1 MTRDEFMT
9 EAKAEI
15 GAVANTYTNRIM
27 NLVERAYAVGKR
39 NAEIEAVTEIV
50 KAALNPEE
58 KEDTRC

>member
-15 GAVANTYTNRIM
+15 GAVANAYTNRIM
-27 NLVERAYAVGKR
+27 NLIERAYAVGKR

-50 KAALNPEE
+50 KTALNRAEG
-58 KEDTRC
+58 EDAE